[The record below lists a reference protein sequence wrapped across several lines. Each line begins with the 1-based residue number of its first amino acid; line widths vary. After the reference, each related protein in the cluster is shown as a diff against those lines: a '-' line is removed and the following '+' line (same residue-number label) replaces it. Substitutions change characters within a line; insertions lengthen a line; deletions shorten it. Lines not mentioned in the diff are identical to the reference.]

1 MPKPYFQLQQSGQSA
16 DIYLFGDIV
25 DDAYWGSE
33 TSPYSLVNQL
43 NSLAPDVTEIALHI
57 DCYGGSVSAGWGIYN
72 VLRQKQGVTVRTY
85 ADGFVAS
92 AAIYPFLAG
101 KERFANSVSAFY
113 FHPVLSVAYGYADDL
128 RAEADAIDKLTEIGM
143 QALVDVAGLSQDAAR
158 ELVDSKAWYSPQ
170 QMLDMGIATAV
181 TGRSTG
187 DGAQQSVRDGIIRQ
201 LLAKSAAPAV
211 PPAKSAQ
218 PSIIMQLL
226 AKHVEKA

>member
-113 FHPVLSVAYGYADDL
+113 FHPVLSGAYGYADDL
-128 RAEADAIDKLTEIGM
+128 RAEADAIDKLTEIGR
-143 QALVDVAGLSQDAAR
+143 QALVDVASLSQDAAR
-158 ELVDSKAWYSPQ
+158 ELVDSKTWYSPQ

-181 TGRSTG
+181 AGRSTG

-201 LLAKSAAPAV
+201 LLAKPAAPEV
-211 PPAKSAQ
+211 PPAKPEQ
-218 PSIIMQLL
+218 PCILQLFEKL
-226 AKHVEKA
+226 VEKA

>member
-25 DDAYWGSE
+25 DDAYWDSE

-72 VLRQKQGVTVRTY
+72 TLRQKQGVTVRTY

-113 FHPVLSVAYGYADDL
+113 FHPVRSEAYGYADDL
-128 RAEADAIDKLTEIGM
+128 RAEADAIDKLTEIGR

-158 ELVDSKAWYSPQ
+158 ELVDSKTWYSPQ

-187 DGAQQSVRDGIIRQ
+187 DGAQQSVRAGLIRQ
-201 LLAKSAAPAV
+201 LLAKPTAPEVAPAK
-211 PPAKSAQ
+211 PEQ
-218 PSIIMQLL
+218 PSLMQLFC
-226 AKHVEKA
+226 KIMEKA

>member
-1 MPKPYFQLQQSGQSA
+1 MPKPYYQLQTAGQAA
-16 DIYLFGDIV
+16 DIYIFGDIV
-25 DDAYWGSE
+25 DDVWHADE
-33 TSPYSLVNQL
+33 TSPYSLVQAINGL
-43 NSLAPDVTEIALHI
+43 GPDVTEINLHI
-57 DCYGGSVSAGWGIYN
+57 DCYGGSVAGGWGIYN
-72 VLRQKQGVTVRTY
+72 ALRQRPGVTVRTY

-128 RAEADAIDKLTEIGM
+128 RAEADAIDKLTEIGR

-158 ELVDSKAWYSPQ
+158 ELVDSKTWYSPQ
-170 QMLDMGIATAV
+170 QMLDMGIATAI
-181 TGRSTG
+181 TGRSSD
-187 DGAQQSVRDGIIRQ
+187 DGAQQSARAAVIRQ
-201 LLAKSAAPAV
+201 LLAKPAAPDT
-211 PPAKSAQ
+211 PPAQPAQ

>member
-1 MPKPYFQLQQSGQSA
+1 MPKPYYQLQTAGQAA
-16 DIYLFGDIV
+16 DIYIFGDIV
-25 DDAYWGSE
+25 DDAYWGIE
-33 TSPYSLVNQL
+33 TSPYSLVQAINGL
-43 NSLAPDVTEIALHI
+43 GPDVTEVNLHI
-57 DCYGGSVSAGWGIYN
+57 DCYGGSVAGGWGIYN
-72 VLRQKQGVTVRTY
+72 ALRQKQGVTVRTY

-113 FHPVLSVAYGYADDL
+113 FHPVLSGAYGYADDL
-128 RAEADAIDKLTEIGM
+128 RAEADAIDKLTEIGR

-158 ELVDSKAWYSPQ
+158 ELVDSKTWYSPQ

-201 LLAKSAAPAV
+201 LLAKSAAPGT
-211 PPAKSAQ
+211 PPAGPEKQ
-218 PSIIMQLL
+218 PCILQLFEKL
-226 AKHVEKA
+226 VEKA

>member
-25 DDAYWGSE
+25 DDAWYADE
-33 TSPYSLVNQL
+33 TSPYSLVQAINGL
-43 NSLAPDVTEIALHI
+43 GPDVTEINLHI
-57 DCYGGSVSAGWGIYN
+57 DCYGGSVAGGWGIYN
-72 VLRQKQGVTVRTY
+72 ALRQRPGVTVRTY

-113 FHPVLSVAYGYADDL
+113 FHPVLTGAYGYADEL
-128 RAEADAIDKLTEIGM
+128 RAEADAADKLTEIGR
-143 QALVDVAGLSQDAAR
+143 QALVDVAGLSQDAAQ
-158 ELVDSKAWYSPQ
+158 ELLDSKTWYSPQ
-170 QMLDMGIATAV
+170 QMLDMGIATAI
-181 TGRSTG
+181 TGRS
-187 DGAQQSVRDGIIRQ
+187 DAAGAQQSARAAVIRQ
-201 LLAKSAAPAV
+201 LLTKPAAPDT
-211 PPAKSAQ
+211 PPAQPAQ

>member
-1 MPKPYFQLQQSGQSA
+1 MPKPYFQLQTAGQAA
-16 DIYLFGDIV
+16 DIYIFGDIV

-72 VLRQKQGVTVRTY
+72 ALRQRPGVTVRTY

-113 FHPVLSVAYGYADDL
+113 FHPVLSGAYGYADEL
-128 RAEADAIDKLTEIGM
+128 RAEADAADKLTEIGR
-143 QALVDVAGLSQDAAR
+143 QALVDVAGLSQDAAQA
-158 ELVDSKAWYSPQ
+158 LLDSKTWYSPQ
-170 QMLDMGIATAV
+170 QMLDMGIATAI
-181 TGRSTG
+181 TGKS
-187 DGAQQSVRDGIIRQ
+187 DAAGAQQSARTAVIRQ
-201 LLAKSAAPAV
+201 LLAKPAALNT
-211 PPAKSAQ
+211 PPAQPAQ
-218 PSIIMQLL
+218 PSIMQLL

>member
-1 MPKPYFQLQQSGQSA
+1 MHKPYFQLQQSGQSA

-33 TSPYSLVNQL
+33 TSPYSLVSQL

-72 VLRQKQGVTVRTY
+72 TLRQKQGVTVRTY

-113 FHPVLSVAYGYADDL
+113 FHPVLTGAYGYADEL
-128 RAEADAIDKLTEIGM
+128 RAEADAADKLTEIGR
-143 QALVDVAGLSQDAAR
+143 QALVDVAGLSQDAAQA
-158 ELVDSKAWYSPQ
+158 LLDSKTWYSPQ
-170 QMLDMGIATAV
+170 QMLDMGIATAI
-181 TGRSTG
+181 TGKSG
-187 DGAQQSVRDGIIRQ
+187 AAGAQQSARVAVIRQ
-201 LLAKSAAPAV
+201 LLAEPAV
-211 PPAKSAQ
+211 PDTPPAQPAQ

>member
-43 NSLAPDVTEIALHI
+43 NSLAPDVIEIALHI

-72 VLRQKQGVTVRTY
+72 TLRQKQGVTVRTY

-113 FHPVLSVAYGYADDL
+113 FHPVLSGAYGYADDL

-143 QALVDVAGLSQDAAR
+143 QALVDVTGMSQEDAKNLI
-158 ELVDSKAWYSPQ
+158 ESKTWYSPQ

-187 DGAQQSVRDGIIRQ
+187 DGAQQSARTAVIRQ
-201 LLAKSAAPAV
+201 LLVKPDAPEV
-211 PPAKSAQ
+211 PPAKPEQ
-218 PSIIMQLL
+218 PSLMQLFG
-226 AKHVEKA
+226 KIMEKA

>member
-16 DIYLFGDIV
+16 DIYLFGVIH

-72 VLRQKQGVTVRTY
+72 TLRQKQGVTVRTY

-113 FHPVLSVAYGYADDL
+113 FHPVLSGAYGYADDL
-128 RAEADAIDKLTEIGM
+128 RAEADAIDKLTEIGR

-158 ELVDSKAWYSPQ
+158 ELVDSKTWYSPQ

-211 PPAKSAQ
+211 PPVKPEQ
-218 PSIIMQLL
+218 PSLMQLL

>member
-25 DDAYWGSE
+25 DDECWGSK
-33 TSPYSLVNQL
+33 TSPYSLVSQL

-72 VLRQKQGVTVRTY
+72 TLRQKQGVTVRTY
-85 ADGFVAS
+85 ANGFVAS

-113 FHPVLSVAYGYADDL
+113 FHPVLSGAYGYADDL

-143 QALVDVAGLSQDAAR
+143 QALVDVTGMSQEDAKNLI
-158 ELVDSKAWYSPQ
+158 ESKTWYSPQ

-201 LLAKSAAPAV
+201 LLAKPAAPEV
-211 PPAKSAQ
+211 PPAKPEQ
-218 PSIIMQLL
+218 PSLMQLL

>member
-1 MPKPYFQLQQSGQSA
+1 MPKPYYQLQQSGQSA

-25 DDAYWGSE
+25 DDAYWGSK

-43 NSLAPDVTEIALHI
+43 NSLGPDVTEIALHI

-72 VLRQKQGVTVRTY
+72 TLRQKQGVTVRTY

-113 FHPVLSVAYGYADDL
+113 FHPVLSGAYGYADDL
-128 RAEADAIDKLTEIGM
+128 RAEADAIDKLTEIGR

-158 ELVDSKAWYSPQ
+158 ELVDSKTWYSPQ
-170 QMLDMGIATAV
+170 QMLEMGIATAI
-181 TGRSTG
+181 TGRSSD
-187 DGAQQSVRDGIIRQ
+187 DGAQQSVRAGLIRQ
-201 LLAKSAAPAV
+201 LLVKPAAPEV
-211 PPAKSAQ
+211 PPAKPEQ
-218 PSIIMQLL
+218 PSLMQLFG
-226 AKHVEKA
+226 KIMEKA

>member
-57 DCYGGSVSAGWGIYN
+57 DCYGGSVAGGWGIYN
-72 VLRQKQGVTVRTY
+72 TLRQKQGVTVRTY

-113 FHPVLSVAYGYADDL
+113 FHPVLTGAYGYADEL
-128 RAEADAIDKLTEIGM
+128 RAEADAADKLTEIGR
-143 QALVDVAGLSQDAAR
+143 QALVDVAGLSQDAAQ
-158 ELVDSKAWYSPQ
+158 ELLDSKTWYSPQ
-170 QMLDMGIATAV
+170 QMLDMGIATAI
-181 TGRSTG
+181 TGKS
-187 DGAQQSVRDGIIRQ
+187 DAAGAQQSARAAVIRQ
-201 LLAKSAAPAV
+201 LLTKPAAPDT
-211 PPAKSAQ
+211 PPAQPAQ

>member
-33 TSPYSLVNQL
+33 TSPYSLVQAINGL
-43 NSLAPDVTEIALHI
+43 GPDVTEVNLHI
-57 DCYGGSVSAGWGIYN
+57 DCYGGSVAGGWGIYN
-72 VLRQKQGVTVRTY
+72 ALRQRPGVTVRTY

-113 FHPVLSVAYGYADDL
+113 FHPVLSGAYGYADEL
-128 RAEADAIDKLTEIGM
+128 RAEADAADKLTEIGR
-143 QALVDVAGLSQDAAR
+143 QALVDVAGLSQDAAQA
-158 ELVDSKAWYSPQ
+158 LLDSKTWYSPQ
-170 QMLDMGIATAV
+170 QMLDMGIATAI
-181 TGRSTG
+181 TGKS
-187 DGAQQSVRDGIIRQ
+187 DAAGAQQIARTAVIRQ

-211 PPAKSAQ
+211 PPVKPEQ
-218 PSIIMQLL
+218 PSLMQLL

>member
-1 MPKPYFQLQQSGQSA
+1 MPKPYYQLQTAGQAA
-16 DIYLFGDIV
+16 DIYIFGDIV

-43 NSLAPDVTEIALHI
+43 NSLAPDVTEINLHI

-113 FHPVLSVAYGYADDL
+113 FHPVLSGAYGYADDL
-128 RAEADAIDKLTEIGM
+128 RAEADAADKLTEIGR
-143 QALVDVAGLSQDAAR
+143 QALVDVAGLSQDAAQA
-158 ELVDSKAWYSPQ
+158 LLDSKTWYSPQ
-170 QMLDMGIATAV
+170 QMLDMGIATAI
-181 TGRSTG
+181 TGKSG
-187 DGAQQSVRDGIIRQ
+187 AAGAQQSARAAVIRQ

-211 PPAKSAQ
+211 PPVKPEQ
-218 PSIIMQLL
+218 PSLMQLL

>member
-1 MPKPYFQLQQSGQSA
+1 MPKPYYQLQTAGQAA
-16 DIYLFGDIV
+16 DIYIFGDIV
-25 DDAYWGSE
+25 DYVWHADE
-33 TSPYSLVNQL
+33 TSPYSLVQAINGL
-43 NSLAPDVTEIALHI
+43 GPDVTEINLHI

-72 VLRQKQGVTVRTY
+72 TLRQKQGVTVRTY

-113 FHPVLSVAYGYADDL
+113 FHPVLSGAYGYADDL
-128 RAEADAIDKLTEIGM
+128 RAEADAIDKLTEIGR

-158 ELVDSKAWYSPQ
+158 ELVDSKTWYSPQ

-187 DGAQQSVRDGIIRQ
+187 DGAQQSVRDGIIRH
-201 LLAKSAAPAV
+201 LLAKPAV
-211 PPAKSAQ
+211 PDTPPAGPEKQ
-218 PSIIMQLL
+218 PCILQLFEKL
-226 AKHVEKA
+226 VEKA

>member
-1 MPKPYFQLQQSGQSA
+1 MPKPYYQLQTAGQAA
-16 DIYLFGDIV
+16 DIYIFGDIV
-25 DDAYWGSE
+25 DDAWYADE
-33 TSPYSLVNQL
+33 TSPYSLVQAINGL
-43 NSLAPDVTEIALHI
+43 GPDVTEVNLHI
-57 DCYGGSVSAGWGIYN
+57 DCYGGSVAGGWGIYN
-72 VLRQKQGVTVRTY
+72 ALRQRPGVTVRTY

-113 FHPVLSVAYGYADDL
+113 FHPVLSGAYGYADDL
-128 RAEADAIDKLTEIGM
+128 RAEADAIDKLTEIGR

-158 ELVDSKAWYSPQ
+158 ELVDSKTWYSPQ

-187 DGAQQSVRDGIIRQ
+187 DGAQQSVRAGLIRQ

-211 PPAKSAQ
+211 PPVKPEQ
-218 PSIIMQLL
+218 PSLMQLL

>member
-25 DDAYWGSE
+25 DDECWGSK
-33 TSPYSLVNQL
+33 TSPYSLVSQL

-72 VLRQKQGVTVRTY
+72 TLRQKQGVTVRTY
-85 ADGFVAS
+85 ANGFVAS

-113 FHPVLSVAYGYADDL
+113 FHPVISGAYGYADEL

-143 QALVDVAGLSQDAAR
+143 QALVDVTGMSQEDAKNLI
-158 ELVDSKAWYSPQ
+158 ESKTWYSPQ
-170 QMLDMGIATAV
+170 QMLDMGIATAI
-181 TGRSTG
+181 TGKS
-187 DGAQQSVRDGIIRQ
+187 DAAGAQQSARTAVIRQ

-211 PPAKSAQ
+211 PPVKPEQ
-218 PSIIMQLL
+218 PSLMQLL

>member
-16 DIYLFGDIV
+16 DIYIFGDIV
-25 DDAYWGSE
+25 DDECWGNK
-33 TSPYSLVNQL
+33 TSPYSLVQAI

-57 DCYGGSVSAGWGIYN
+57 DCYGGSVAGGWGIYN
-72 VLRQKQGVTVRTY
+72 ALRQRPGVTVRTY

-113 FHPVLSVAYGYADDL
+113 FHPVLSGAYGYADEL
-128 RAEADAIDKLTEIGM
+128 RAEADAADKLTEIGR
-143 QALVDVAGLSQDAAR
+143 QALVDVAGLSQDAAQA
-158 ELVDSKAWYSPQ
+158 LLDSKTWYSPQ
-170 QMLDMGIATAV
+170 QMLDMGIATAI
-181 TGRSTG
+181 TGKS
-187 DGAQQSVRDGIIRQ
+187 DAAGAQQSARTAVIRQ

-211 PPAKSAQ
+211 PPVKPEQ
-218 PSIIMQLL
+218 PSLMQLL

>member
-33 TSPYSLVNQL
+33 TSPYSLVQAINGL
-43 NSLAPDVTEIALHI
+43 GPDVTEVNLHI
-57 DCYGGSVSAGWGIYN
+57 DCYGGSVAGGWGIYN
-72 VLRQKQGVTVRTY
+72 ALRQRPGVTVRTY

-113 FHPVLSVAYGYADDL
+113 FHPVLTGAYGYADEL
-128 RAEADAIDKLTEIGM
+128 RAEADAADKLTEIGR
-143 QALVDVAGLSQDAAR
+143 QALVDVAGLSQDAAQ
-158 ELVDSKAWYSPQ
+158 ELLDSKTWYSPQ

-181 TGRSTG
+181 TGKSTG
-187 DGAQQSVRDGIIRQ
+187 DGAQQSVRAGLVRQ
-201 LLAKSAAPAV
+201 LLAKPAV
-211 PPAKSAQ
+211 PGTPPAGPEKQ
-218 PSIIMQLL
+218 PCILQLFEKL
-226 AKHVEKA
+226 AEKA

>member
-33 TSPYSLVNQL
+33 TSPYSLVQAINGL
-43 NSLAPDVTEIALHI
+43 GPDVTEVNLHI
-57 DCYGGSVSAGWGIYN
+57 DCYGGSVAGGWGIYN
-72 VLRQKQGVTVRTY
+72 ALRQRPGVTVRTY

-113 FHPVLSVAYGYADDL
+113 FHPVLSGAYGYADDL
-128 RAEADAIDKLTEIGM
+128 RAEADAIDKLTEIGR
-143 QALVDVAGLSQDAAR
+143 QALVDVAGLSQDAAQ
-158 ELVDSKAWYSPQ
+158 ELLDSKTWYSPQ
-170 QMLDMGIATAV
+170 QMLDMGIATAI
-181 TGRSTG
+181 TGKS
-187 DGAQQSVRDGIIRQ
+187 DAAGAQQSARTAVIRQ

-211 PPAKSAQ
+211 PPVKPEQ
-218 PSIIMQLL
+218 PSLMQLL

>member
-25 DDAYWGSE
+25 DDAYWDSE
-33 TSPYSLVNQL
+33 MSPYSLVNQL
-43 NSLAPDVTEIALHI
+43 NSLGPDVTEIALHI

-72 VLRQKQGVTVRTY
+72 TLRQKQGVTVRTY

-113 FHPVLSVAYGYADDL
+113 FHPVLSGAYGYADDL
-128 RAEADAIDKLTEIGM
+128 RAEADAIDKLTEIGR

-158 ELVDSKAWYSPQ
+158 ELVDSKTWYSPQ
-170 QMLDMGIATAV
+170 QMLEMGIATAI
-181 TGRSTG
+181 TGRSSD
-187 DGAQQSVRDGIIRQ
+187 DGAQQSVRAGLIRQ
-201 LLAKSAAPAV
+201 LLVKPAAPEV
-211 PPAKSAQ
+211 PPAKPEQ
-218 PSIIMQLL
+218 PSLMQLFG
-226 AKHVEKA
+226 KIMEKA

>member
-16 DIYLFGDIV
+16 DIYIFGDIV

-33 TSPYSLVNQL
+33 TSPYSLVQAINGL
-43 NSLAPDVTEIALHI
+43 GPDVTEVNLHI

-72 VLRQKQGVTVRTY
+72 TLRQKQGVTVRTY

-113 FHPVLSVAYGYADDL
+113 FHPVLSGAYGYADEL
-128 RAEADAIDKLTEIGM
+128 RAEADAADKLTEIGR
-143 QALVDVAGLSQDAAR
+143 QALVDVAGLSQDAAQA
-158 ELVDSKAWYSPQ
+158 LLDSKTWYSPQ
-170 QMLDMGIATAV
+170 QMLDMGIATAI
-181 TGRSTG
+181 TGKS
-187 DGAQQSVRDGIIRQ
+187 DAAGAQQSARTAVIRQ

-211 PPAKSAQ
+211 PPVKPEQ
-218 PSIIMQLL
+218 PSLMQLL

>member
-128 RAEADAIDKLTEIGM
+128 RAEADAIDKMTEIGM

-158 ELVDSKAWYSPQ
+158 ELVDSKTWYSPQ
-170 QMLDMGIATAV
+170 QMLDMGIATAI
-181 TGRSTG
+181 TGKS
-187 DGAQQSVRDGIIRQ
+187 DAAGAQQSARAAVIRQ
-201 LLAKSAAPAV
+201 LLAKPAAPDT
-211 PPAKSAQ
+211 PPAQPAQ

>member
-72 VLRQKQGVTVRTY
+72 ALRQKQGVTVRTY
-85 ADGFVAS
+85 ANGFVAS

-113 FHPVLSVAYGYADDL
+113 FHPVLTGAYGYADEL
-128 RAEADAIDKLTEIGM
+128 RAEADAADKLTEIGR
-143 QALVDVAGLSQDAAR
+143 QALVDVAGLSQDAAQA
-158 ELVDSKAWYSPQ
+158 LLDSKTWYSPQ
-170 QMLDMGIATAV
+170 QMLDMGIATAI
-181 TGRSTG
+181 TGKS
-187 DGAQQSVRDGIIRQ
+187 DAAGAQQSARTAVIRQ
-201 LLAKSAAPAV
+201 LLVKPDAPEV
-211 PPAKSAQ
+211 PPAKPEQ
-218 PSIIMQLL
+218 PSLMQLFG
-226 AKHVEKA
+226 KIMEKA